1 MRSFV
6 TMVCLLVGLPVVAP
20 QNALL
25 AGRGDEVKGSD
36 GPAPA
41 NPALHDELLKMGTTD
56 QEYRAILQNQF
67 IKSPPKPGTPPS
79 QEMLDLV
86 RKQQQADAAN
96 IKRLEEIIHQHG
108 WPGKSLVGED
118 ASTSAFLIIQHAEL
132 KVQQKYLPMLKRAAS
147 EGEAKPDEVAMLED
161 RVLMREG
168 KKQLYGT
175 QLHAGPETNGK
186 LVLYPIEDEP
196 NVDKRR
202 ASVGLGPIAEYV
214 KQFNVVYHSPGAT
227 TVPAQTRPATQPN
240 HR

>member
-1 MRSFV
+1 MRCFLA
-6 TMVCLLVGLPVVAP
+6 MVCLLVGVSVIAP
-20 QNALL
+20 SNACL
-25 AGRGDEVKGSD
+25 AAGGDEAKAND
-36 GPAPA
+36 GHALT

-79 QEMLDLV
+79 HEMLDLV

-168 KKQLYGT
+168 KKQMYGT
-175 QLHAGPETNGK
+175 QLRAGPETGGK
-186 LVLYPIEDEP
+186 LALYPIEDEP

-214 KQFNVVYHSPGAT
+214 KQFNVDYHPPHAT
-227 TVPAQTRPATQPN
+227 TAPAQSRPATQPS
-240 HR
+240 RR